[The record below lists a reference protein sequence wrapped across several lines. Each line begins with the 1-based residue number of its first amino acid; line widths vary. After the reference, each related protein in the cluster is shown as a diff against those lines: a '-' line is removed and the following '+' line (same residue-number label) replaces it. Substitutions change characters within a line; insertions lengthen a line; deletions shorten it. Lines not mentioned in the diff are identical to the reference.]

1 MQTQKQIVSMNQN
14 KVMMNID
21 VLSFNRLA
29 YRVFEELG
37 CGKTPVIDEIGKT
50 FIVRKAAT
58 QNKDRL
64 NIYGSGLGKIGLVNE
79 MKSLISEMLQY
90 DIDEEKL
97 DEMIKNNESDKLLC
111 NKLKDMKIIFNAF
124 NEYRKEKYITSEEIL
139 DVLYR
144 NIEKSELLRGTTIVI
159 DGFTGLHQ
167 DTREGLR
174 KN

>member
-1 MQTQKQIVSMNQN
+1 MALQLYMGNSGSGKSHLLYEKIIALSVKNKTGKFIILVPEQFTMQTQKQIVSMNQN

-97 DEMIKNNESDKLLC
+97 DEMIKNNE
-111 NKLKDMKIIFNAF
+111 F
-124 NEYRKEKYITSEEIL
+124 
-139 DVLYR
+139 
-144 NIEKSELLRGTTIVI
+144 
-159 DGFTGLHQ
+159 
-167 DTREGLR
+167 
-174 KN
+174 

>member
-1 MQTQKQIVSMNQN
+1 
-14 KVMMNID
+14 
-21 VLSFNRLA
+21 
-29 YRVFEELG
+29 
-37 CGKTPVIDEIGKT
+37 
-50 FIVRKAAT
+50 
-58 QNKDRL
+58 
-64 NIYGSGLGKIGLVNE
+64 
-79 MKSLISEMLQY
+79 MLQY

-159 DGFTGLHQ
+159 DGFTGFTPIQRRLTEKLMMMVKRYVYY
-167 DTREGLR
+167 DFF
-174 KN
+174 